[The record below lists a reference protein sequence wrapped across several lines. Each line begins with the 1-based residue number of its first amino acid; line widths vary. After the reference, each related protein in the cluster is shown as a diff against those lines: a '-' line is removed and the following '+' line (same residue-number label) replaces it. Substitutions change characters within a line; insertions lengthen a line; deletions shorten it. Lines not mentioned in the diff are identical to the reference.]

1 MITDNADN
9 FPTSN
14 WLVTIIVPAESE
26 PNEEWGFR
34 LPRTQSAPQEG
45 CSPFLDRQLSSPH
58 LSPGGPAPPPKYLT
72 INMVQVSTSLHRG
85 HGPLYDVGGSG
96 SPL

>member
-58 LSPGGPAPPPKYLT
+58 LSPGGPAPPPQIFNNQYGTGINQSAQRAWT
-72 INMVQVSTSLHRG
+72 II
-85 HGPLYDVGGSG
+85 
-96 SPL
+96 